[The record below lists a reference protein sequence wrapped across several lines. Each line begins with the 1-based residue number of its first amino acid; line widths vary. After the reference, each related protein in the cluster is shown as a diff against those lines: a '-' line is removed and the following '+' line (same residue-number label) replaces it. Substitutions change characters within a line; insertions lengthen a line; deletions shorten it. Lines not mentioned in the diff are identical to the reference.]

1 MFTGIVEELGR
12 VLERRGARLI
22 VAARKALDG
31 TDLGGSIAVNGVC
44 LTVVERGSE
53 TLAFDVGPETFAV
66 SALGDLA
73 AGDPVNLERP
83 LRMGDFLGGHLVQ
96 GHVDGIGVVRSVA
109 RPDETARIRVEW
121 QDPRLAPY
129 LIPKGSVAVDG
140 VSLTVAAL
148 DEGAFEIMVIPH
160 TLAVTTLGSAR
171 PGRRVNLEM
180 DMIGKYVLR
189 AWSLGGRPAGP
200 STGDTAQ
207 GGIRS

>member
-1 MFTGIVEELGR
+1 MFTGIVEELGH
-12 VLERRGARLI
+12 VVDRRGARLRI
-22 VAARKALDG
+22 GARKALDG
-31 TDLGGSIAVNGVC
+31 TDLGGSVAVNGVC
-44 LTVVERGSE
+44 LTVVERGVDG
-53 TLAFDVGPETFAV
+53 LAFDVGPETFAV

-96 GHVDGIGVVRSVA
+96 GHVDGIGVVTAVSRA
-109 RPDETARIRVEW
+109 ADTARIRVEW

-140 VSLTVAAL
+140 ISLTVAAL

-189 AWSLGGRPAGP
+189 AWSLGGRPAGE
-200 STGDTAQ
+200 TGR
-207 GGIRS
+207 G

>member
-1 MFTGIVEELGR
+1 MTAPRIE
-12 VLERRGARLI
+12 
-22 VAARKALDG
+22 
-31 TDLGGSIAVNGVC
+31 
-44 LTVVERGSE
+44 
-53 TLAFDVGPETFAV
+53 PV
-66 SALGDLA
+66 SA
-73 AGDPVNLERP
+73 P
-83 LRMGDFLGGHLVQ
+83 
-96 GHVDGIGVVRSVA
+96 S
-109 RPDETARIRVEW
+109 
-121 QDPRLAPY
+121 DPRLAPY

-189 AWSLGGRPAGP
+189 AWSLGGRPSGP

>member
-1 MFTGIVEELGR
+1 
-12 VLERRGARLI
+12 
-22 VAARKALDG
+22 
-31 TDLGGSIAVNGVC
+31 
-44 LTVVERGSE
+44 
-53 TLAFDVGPETFAV
+53 
-66 SALGDLA
+66 
-73 AGDPVNLERP
+73 
-83 LRMGDFLGGHLVQ
+83 MGDFLGGHLVQ